1 MTYVCCTNYTLS
13 TLYDETTGQH
23 SVYIDRI
30 YLFTCAATR
39 TGKPAT
45 LIKAI
50 DAEAQNFI
58 TKGIEGGNAEIK
70 LSELALKQSKNDAII
85 DYAKMMIAEH
95 TDAGKELKNIAA
107 DQSASV
113 PDTLTKAHNQAIEVL
128 TKKTGNAFDKD
139 YIQAMVED
147 HEQTIALFKTV
158 TGNPNKKITDFADKT
173 LPKLK
178 EHLKKANEICLDLK

>member
-1 MTYVCCTNYTLS
+1 MKQLASIAFILIVFITVSACN
-13 TLYDETTGQH
+13 G
-23 SVYIDRI
+23 DRKGRN
-30 YLFTCAATR
+30 FNKT
-39 TGKPAT
+39 
-45 LIKAI
+45 I

-70 LSELALKQSKNDAII
+70 LSELALKQSKNDAIV

-95 TDAGKELKNIAA
+95 TDSGKELKDIAV

-113 PDTLTKAHNQAIEVL
+113 PDTLTKAHNQAMEAL
-128 TKKTGNAFDKD
+128 AKKTGNAFDKD

-178 EHLKKANEICLDLK
+178 EHLKKANDICLGLK

>member
-1 MTYVCCTNYTLS
+1 MRLLGRIPFILIVFITASACN
-13 TLYDETTGQH
+13 G
-23 SVYIDRI
+23 DRKGRN
-30 YLFTCAATR
+30 FNKT
-39 TGKPAT
+39 
-45 LIKAI
+45 I

-58 TKGIEGGNAEIK
+58 TKGIEGGNAEVK

-85 DYAKMMIAEH
+85 EYAKMMIAEH
-95 TDAGKELKNIAA
+95 TDAGKKLKDIAA

-113 PDTLTKAHNQAIEVL
+113 PDTLSKAHNLAIEAL
-128 TKKTGNAFDKD
+128 TKKTAGAFDKD

-178 EHLKKANEICLDLK
+178 EHLKKANDICLELK